1 MAVLFSGFALLRDPG
16 LFSVAQMQLSH
27 TYEQKCFSQWV
38 GAQATPG
45 TVRLSGEVCHFG
57 GMELR
62 IRTSGA
68 AAVLTGMVRKDLRR
82 SLVIQEAVDEYYK

>member
-38 GAQATPG
+38 GAQAAPG

-68 AAVLTGMVRKDLRR
+68 AASANWDGTQRLEAKSGNTG
-82 SLVIQEAVDEYYK
+82 SSG